1 MEINKKT
8 ISIVNDKKYTRPKH
22 TIQDKI
28 TESEIEDALN
38 DYIECEDISKVPLGA
53 HIRYFTTTTDKK
65 GNVERKFRFGG
76 FLKNKDNCDKY
87 IILTNNTISWSVQ
100 IDNTTF
106 FKKMNIEEI
115 KEEYNKVINE
125 KHQIIKSLKKEIKK
139 LNK

>member
-28 TESEIEDALN
+28 TDSEIEDALN

-53 HIRYFTTTTDKK
+53 HIRYFITTTDKK

>member
-28 TESEIEDALN
+28 TDSEIEDALN
-38 DYIECEDISKVPLGA
+38 DYIECEDISKVPLGT
-53 HIRYFTTTTDKK
+53 HIRYFITTTDNK

-125 KHQIIKSLKKEIKK
+125 KHQMIKSLKKEIKK

>member
-28 TESEIEDALN
+28 TEDEIKEVLE
-38 DYIECEDISKVPLGA
+38 DYIECDDVSKVPIGTHL
-53 HIRYFTTTTDKK
+53 RYFITTTNQK
-65 GNVERKFRFGG
+65 GNTERKFRFGG

-87 IILTNNTISWSVQ
+87 IILSNNTISWSVQ

-106 FKKMNIEEI
+106 FKKMNTDEI
-115 KEEYNKVINE
+115 KEEYIKVIEENR
-125 KHQIIKSLKKEIKK
+125 QIIKSLKKEIKK